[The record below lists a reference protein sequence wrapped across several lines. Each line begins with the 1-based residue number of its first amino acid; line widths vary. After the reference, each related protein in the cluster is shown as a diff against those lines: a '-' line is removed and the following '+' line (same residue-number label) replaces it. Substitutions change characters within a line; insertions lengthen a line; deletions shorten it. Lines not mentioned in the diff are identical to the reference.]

1 MLNIVNVWVCL
12 NDGWVKFVYVVVCI
26 KKFLFGF
33 YLMCVL
39 GKNLLYL
46 IDVFGR
52 GIVIFNVLVFVL
64 LNLKLL
70 FFKDKK
76 LVEENLV
83 CV

>member
-1 MLNIVNVWVCL
+1 
-12 NDGWVKFVYVVVCI
+12 
-26 KKFLFGF
+26 
-33 YLMCVL
+33 MCVL